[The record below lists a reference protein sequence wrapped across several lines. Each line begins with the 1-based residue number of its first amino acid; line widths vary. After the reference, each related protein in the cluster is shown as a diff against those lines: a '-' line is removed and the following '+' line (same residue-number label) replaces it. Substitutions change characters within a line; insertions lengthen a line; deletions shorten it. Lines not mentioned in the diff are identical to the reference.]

1 VKLENIRIL
10 TVREV
15 LKMGV
20 GGKGVRESIRRG

>member
-1 VKLENIRIL
+1 VKLEDIRIL